1 MGAGM
6 ARSALRAGH
15 EVTVWNRTA
24 VKAAPLAADGAT
36 VADSVA
42 DALAGADVALIM
54 VYDAD
59 SVLDVLAAASGDELP
74 VFLQTSTVGIGGM
87 RRIADVV
94 AERSLRLLDS
104 PVVGTRKP
112 AEDGKLVVLASGDPA
127 LRRIA
132 DPVFEAIGSRTV
144 WVGDELGQASA
155 LKLVANAWVASLT
168 AAAGQSLALA
178 STLGVD
184 PKLFLE
190 TIGGGPSDTPYLHLK
205 GNAMLERDYTVSF
218 GLANLMKDVRLMIE
232 AGDAGGM
239 DTGLLSRLLET
250 YDASARAGY
259 GEDDIAAVYEAFRPA
274 ASGSA
279 GSDPASD

>member
-24 VKAAPLAADGAT
+24 DKAAPLADDGAR
-36 VADSVA
+36 VAESVG
-42 DALAGADVALIM
+42 DALTGADVALIM

-59 SVLDVLAAASGDELP
+59 SVLDVLGAASGDGLP
-74 VFLQTSTVGIGGM
+74 VFLQTSTVGVDGM
-87 RRIADVV
+87 RRIAEVV

-112 AEDGKLVVLASGDPA
+112 AEEGKLVVLASGDPE
-127 LRRIA
+127 LRSVA
-132 DPVFEAIGSRTV
+132 GPVLDAIGSRTV
-144 WVGDELGQASA
+144 WVGEKLGQASA

-190 TIGGGPSDTPYLHLK
+190 AIGGGPSDTPYLHLK

-232 AGDAGGM
+232 AGSAGGM

-250 YDASARAGY
+250 YDVSARAGH
-259 GEDDIAAVYEAFRPA
+259 GDDDIAAVYEAFRPA
-274 ASGSA
+274 DAGTA
-279 GSDPASD
+279 GSGAASV